1 MARTN
6 SAVQAELNEY
16 LDAKNLNALFV
27 ALVEDLLVEKPEN
40 PIGFMVKYLK
50 DKYPEEIAEESE
62 EAHSAGEESDED
74 SDNEIES
81 STFSRHEEPPPP
93 MKQMSNRSNR
103 RASIRAE
110 KIVLGALEMD
120 IKSVPKTEEEANRI
134 QHILSGCVLFRHL
147 DQDQLMKL
155 QGAMFQ
161 VNKNDG
167 DVIIRQGEDGD
178 NFYILDDGS
187 VDVFI
192 KKSNDDPS
200 ELVTT
205 YGQGDSFGELAIMYN
220 APRAATC
227 VAKSDVRLWA
237 LDRVSFKVIVMMT
250 TIEKREAHKSFLRKV
265 PILTQLTD
273 YEILTIAD
281 ALQEEEFTEGSV
293 ICREGDS
300 GDKFYIVKEGEV
312 VCKKLSKSGEQN
324 EVARLGT
331 GSYFGEIALMT
342 SKSRQATVSTI
353 GHGTLKC
360 LSLDRKTFKRVMGC
374 LSEIL
379 QRNMEEYNKFQ
390 AANI

>member
-1 MARTN
+1 MTSAT

-16 LDAKNLNALFV
+16 LDSKNLNALFV

-40 PIGFMVKYLK
+40 PIGFMVNYLK
-50 DKYPEEIAEESE
+50 EKYPEETSE
-62 EAHSAGEESDED
+62 QPEAGYSVGDVSDED
-74 SDNEIES
+74 SDTEMES
-81 STFSRHEEPPPP
+81 STFSRHEEQAPPP
-93 MKQMSNRSNR
+93 KQMSNRSKR
-103 RASIRAE
+103 RASVRAE
-110 KIVLGALEMD
+110 KLVPGAMD
-120 IKSVPKTEEEANRI
+120 MEIKSIPKTEEEAYRI
-134 QHILSGCVLFRHL
+134 QQILSGCVIFRHL
-147 DQDQLMKL
+147 DKNQLMKV

-161 VNKNDG
+161 VKKNEG
-167 DVIIRQGEDGD
+167 DAIIKQGEDGD
-178 NFYILDDGS
+178 NFYILDDGN
-187 VDVFI
+187 VDAFI
-192 KKSNDDPS
+192 KKSKDDPS
-200 ELVTT
+200 ELVMG
-205 YGQGDSFGELAIMYN
+205 YGPGDSFGELAIMYN

-237 LDRVSFKVIVMMT
+237 LDRVSFKVIVMLT
-250 TIEKREAHKSFLRKV
+250 TIEKRAAHKSFLRRV

-312 VCKKLSKSGEQN
+312 ECKKLSKSEDDV
-324 EVARLGT
+324 VARLGL

-342 SKSRQATVSTI
+342 SKSRQATVSAI